1 MWYAAPMG
9 EEIALFPLSNVV
21 LFPRVRAP
29 LHIFEPRY
37 RQMVEH
43 ALASDRRIGMAT
55 VHPDHVAA
63 IAGDPVLYEIG
74 CAGTIS
80 QAQRLPDGRFH
91 VVLDGTWRFRIL
103 EEERRPQERLYRVAR
118 VERLPEPYE
127 PGQRGRVGE
136 LRSRILALVRRLLAL
151 SDRERA
157 AEFTPD
163 LFDAMDD
170 EIFVN
175 TLAQALALGPPEK
188 QGLLE
193 AHGVPDRCE
202 RLEGLLAFRLAEMGL
217 PGARP
222 TSRLH

>member
-1 MWYAAPMG
+1 MS

-55 VHPDHVAA
+55 VHPDHVAG
-63 IAGDPVLYEIG
+63 IAGDPLLYATG

-80 QAQRLPDGRFH
+80 QAQRLADGRFH
-91 VVLDGTWRFRIL
+91 IVLDGTWRFRIL
-103 EEERRPQERLYRVAR
+103 EEAPRPQERLYRVAR
-118 VERLPEPYE
+118 VERLPEPYDAD
-127 PGQRGRVGE
+127 QRGRVRE
-136 LRSRILALVRRLLAL
+136 LRSCILGLVRRLLAL

-157 AEFTPD
+157 EEFSPD
-163 LFDAMDD
+163 LFDGMDD
-170 EIFVN
+170 EVFVN
-175 TLAQALALGPPEK
+175 TLAQALALAPPEK

-193 AHGVPDRCE
+193 AHGIPQRCE
-202 RLEGLLAFRLAEMGL
+202 RLEGLLAFRLAEVGL
-217 PGARP
+217 PGGRP

>member
-1 MWYAAPMG
+1 MG

-43 ALASDRRIGMAT
+43 ALGSDRRIGMAT
-55 VHPDHVAA
+55 VHPDHVSS
-63 IAGDPVLYEIG
+63 IRGDPPLYPIG
-74 CAGTIS
+74 CAGNIS

-91 VVLDGTWRFRIL
+91 IVLDGIWRFRIV
-103 EEERRPQERLYRVAR
+103 EEPSRPAERLYRVAR
-118 VERLPEPYE
+118 IERLSDPNDPS
-127 PGQRGRVGE
+127 QRDRVCE
-136 LRSRILALVRRLLAL
+136 LRSRILELVQRLLAL
-151 SDRERA
+151 SDREKA
-157 AEFTPD
+157 PDFSPD
-163 LFDAMDD
+163 LFDGMGD
-170 EIFVN
+170 EVFVN
-175 TLAQALALGPPEK
+175 SLAQALALATPEK

-193 AHGVPDRCE
+193 AAGIPERCE